1 MSGRLSYAMHHALK
15 SVQSGH
21 TLSDAARQHGV
32 DLRSLRRALRRE
44 ESRARCAVEREEA
57 TQTDPAPE
65 PAGTL
70 RQDVTIAD
78 EQP

>member
-1 MSGRLSYAMHHALK
+1 MSGRLSYAMHFALAA
-15 SVQSGH
+15 VGAGA

-32 DLRSLRRALRRE
+32 DLRSLRRAVRRK
-44 ESRARCAVEREEA
+44 ESRARPALKREEA

-65 PAGTL
+65 SAGTL
-70 RQDVTIAD
+70 RQDSTIAE